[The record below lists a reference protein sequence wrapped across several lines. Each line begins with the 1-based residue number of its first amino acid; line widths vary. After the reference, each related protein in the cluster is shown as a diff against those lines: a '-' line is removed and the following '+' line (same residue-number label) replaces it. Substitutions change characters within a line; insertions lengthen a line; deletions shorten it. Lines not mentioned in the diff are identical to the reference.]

1 MRRSDFLAFGTV
13 RWMLRDLTI
22 AMGHSD
28 SIDYESLVRE
38 LLAGAHEWRIG
49 DWSSAVNRLRSAF
62 ENLTQARERY
72 YPVDAYLIDLCLI
85 DPAMKEGVLAGPLER
100 PIAISFLMP
109 AQAIENQALHDPQR
123 VAALRQAINDG
134 WADVAGGTY
143 AEAEDLLLPLESI
156 LWQFRRGGELYRLH
170 LDDRSVETYARQAIW
185 PAHSCSADRQAI
197 RISICASHGL
207 RCREI
212 PDPGR
217 DQAAVGKPRRRQ
229 PGKPDAAAD
238 CC

>member
-1 MRRSDFLAFGTV
+1 
-13 RWMLRDLTI
+13 MLRDLTI

-28 SIDYESLVRE
+28 SINYESLVHD
-38 LLAGAHEWRIG
+38 LLAGAHEWRVG

-85 DPAMKEGVLAGPLER
+85 DPAMKEGVLASPLER

-123 VAALRQAINDG
+123 VAALRQAVNDG

-143 AEAEDLLLPLESI
+143 AEAEDALLPLESI
-156 LWQFRRGGELYRLH
+156 LWQYRRGGEIYRLH
-170 LDDRSVETYARQAIW
+170 LDDRSVETYARGDSGCTLAYPRSPSDLDFGMRFTW
-185 PAHSCSADRQAI
+185 
-197 RISICASHGL
+197 ASM
-207 RCREI
+207 
-212 PDPGR
+212 PGSSR
-217 DQAAVGKPRRRQ
+217 SRAKPSGCGRA
-229 PGKPDAAAD
+229 PTAAAWKA
-238 CC
+238 CYARQ